1 MKPTSIIS
9 LIIAVLITIVGLV
22 TCFIAQNM
30 AKASG
35 EQLFADRTNGYTTIT
50 RTFETEKLERIAI
63 NFSTGRVN
71 IYGNCD
77 DRNAEHYS
85 ENCKFEII
93 NFGENDFAFNT
104 TGSKVEFN
112 ETLALDRFKFW
123 ENNFSFNGMRYI
135 LNLEQLKALLRKDD
149 EEETEKREKQINVYL
164 TREVTAALAAEAEEA
179 GTAGGEE
186 EAPVWKLNQIMITAT
201 GAAGCDIT
209 IQNININA
217 DYTIKANR
225 VGLDIKD
232 VTTNSAI
239 KAVEGTDGTES
250 RAKSAD
256 VFVENSILGKLSVN
270 ADELSFRSA
279 GLAFQNSTEFEQSLE
294 LNADTGKE
302 IRIGLMYSVTD
313 LNCEIRTTGRILVD
327 NEDRSNPY
335 THVAGSGNL
344 SVTVKVGDA
353 DVTLQADGSSGGGL
367 TGSEGGN

>member
-1 MKPTSIIS
+1 VKPTSIIS

-50 RTFETEKLERIAI
+50 RTFDTEKLERIAI
-63 NFSTGRVN
+63 TFSTGRVN

-104 TGSKVEFN
+104 TDRKVEFN

-135 LNLEQLKALLRKDD
+135 LNLEQLKSLLKKD

-179 GTAGGEE
+179 EAAGGGE
-186 EAPVWKLNQIMITAT
+186 EAPVWNLNQILITAT
-201 GAAGCDIT
+201 GSAGCDVT

-225 VGLDIKD
+225 VGLDVKD
-232 VTTNSAI
+232 VTTNSAV

-256 VFVENSILGKLSVN
+256 VFVENSIIGFLSVD
-270 ADELSFRSA
+270 ADEITFRSN
-279 GLAFQNSTEFEQSLE
+279 GLAFQNSTEFENSLK
-294 LNADTGKE
+294 LNADTGSD
-302 IRIGLMYSVTD
+302 IRIGLIHSIVD
-313 LNCEIRTTGRILVD
+313 LNCDIRTTGRILVD

-335 THVAGSGNL
+335 THVAGSGNPT
-344 SVTVKVGDA
+344 VTVKVGDA
-353 DVTLQADGSSGGGL
+353 DVTLQADGSSGGF
-367 TGSEGGN
+367 TGTEGDGN